1 MFFQYLLHTVVV
13 GPLVALT
20 IPLPPPQFLAGASA
34 VPGSAAFKAPR
45 IRKFRKNE
53 VKYKALYSNN
63 VIILY

>member
-13 GPLVALT
+13 GPFVALT

-45 IRKFRKNE
+45 IGKIQK
-53 VKYKALYSNN
+53 KWS
-63 VIILY
+63 